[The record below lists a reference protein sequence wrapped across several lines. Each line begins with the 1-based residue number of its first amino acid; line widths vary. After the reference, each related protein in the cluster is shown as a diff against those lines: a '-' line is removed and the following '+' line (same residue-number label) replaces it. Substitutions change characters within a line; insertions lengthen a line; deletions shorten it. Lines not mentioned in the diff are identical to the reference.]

1 MSGVGDG
8 HWRFYEGITMLDI
21 TLPDGEPLPVFLF
34 RWLFYAALWFAV
46 REFLLFLGEAD
57 D

>member
-1 MSGVGDG
+1 
-8 HWRFYEGITMLDI
+8 MLDI